1 MRLTS
6 HDLRDLQILKYYRLV
21 RKWACKTYGLTDADL
36 ELLIYLDCKGR
47 FTRQEFIDGT
57 YTMSWD
63 KNRWEK
69 LRRNGWIEAWR
80 HRNRTTIKY
89 SVFKTS
95 FKCSHLISRIYRI
108 LLGEEDIPFSKVVNN
123 AEGILDKVITTDKER
138 DEAKL
143 ALKSLLLEAEKEAFA
158 KEVEDRKSARDM
170 YKDDAFI
177 QKVLA
182 TLFTAAYF
190 GLSFMMFKVFVVK
203 EINLGEF
210 EISFISTIFGAM
222 SAKVNTVVDFFFGG
236 SSKKNEQIK
245 K

>member
-1 MRLTS
+1 M
-6 HDLRDLQILKYYRLV
+6 IGKFIG
-21 RKWACKTYGLTDADL
+21 GLF
-36 ELLIYLDCKGR
+36 G
-47 FTRQEFIDGT
+47 
-57 YTMSWD
+57 
-63 KNRWEK
+63 
-69 LRRNGWIEAWR
+69 
-80 HRNRTTIKY
+80 
-89 SVFKTS
+89 
-95 FKCSHLISRIYRI
+95 
-108 LLGEEDIPFSKVVNN
+108 KVVDN

-143 ALKSLLLEAEKEAFA
+143 ALKRLLLEAEQEAFA

-190 GLSFMMFKVFVVK
+190 GLSFMMFKFFVMGDL
-203 EINLGEF
+203 NMGEF

-236 SSKKNEQIK
+236 SSKKNEQQNK
-245 K
+245 

>member
-1 MRLTS
+1 MIGNVIGSL
-6 HDLRDLQILKYYRLV
+6 
-21 RKWACKTYGLTDADL
+21 
-36 ELLIYLDCKGR
+36 
-47 FTRQEFIDGT
+47 
-57 YTMSWD
+57 
-63 KNRWEK
+63 
-69 LRRNGWIEAWR
+69 
-80 HRNRTTIKY
+80 
-89 SVFKTS
+89 
-95 FKCSHLISRIYRI
+95 
-108 LLGEEDIPFSKVVNN
+108 FSKVVNN

-143 ALKSLLLEAEKEAFA
+143 ALKTLLLEAEKEAFA

-190 GLSFMMFKVFVVK
+190 GLSFMMFRVFVLGD
-203 EINLGEF
+203 INLGEF

-236 SSKKNEQIK
+236 SSKKNEQQNNK
-245 K
+245 

>member
-1 MRLTS
+1 M
-6 HDLRDLQILKYYRLV
+6 IGKI
-21 RKWACKTYGLTDADL
+21 ANGLFGKIVD
-36 ELLIYLDCKGR
+36 
-47 FTRQEFIDGT
+47 
-57 YTMSWD
+57 
-63 KNRWEK
+63 
-69 LRRNGWIEAWR
+69 
-80 HRNRTTIKY
+80 
-89 SVFKTS
+89 
-95 FKCSHLISRIYRI
+95 
-108 LLGEEDIPFSKVVNN
+108 N

-143 ALKSLLLEAEKEAFA
+143 ALRRVLLEAEAEAFA

-190 GLSFMMFKVFVVK
+190 GLSFMMFRYFVMGDI
-203 EINLGEF
+203 EMGEF

-236 SSKKNEQIK
+236 SSKKNEQQNNNK
-245 K
+245 